1 MELLIASTNKGKVEE
16 LREILEIEGL
26 EVMGLDRLP
35 AMTVPEET
43 GSTFEENALLKAHY
57 YRKLTGMITIADDSG
72 LEVDA
77 LGGAPG
83 VMSARYAGFEATDN
97 DRVRKLLGELDGV
110 AGQRRSARFICAAAL
125 VWQGGEKVFRGEA
138 NGQITIDKRGAGGF
152 GFDPVF
158 LYGPLGRT
166 FAELSR
172 SEKSSVSHR
181 GIAFRNL
188 AKWIKEKGLKGLI
201 SLEGTVVK

>member
-1 MELLIASTNKGKVEE
+1 MELLIATTNKGKVEE
-16 LREILEIEGL
+16 LREILVPEGL
-26 EVMGLDRLP
+26 EVVGLDRLS
-35 AMTVPEET
+35 AMTAPEET
-43 GSTFEENALLKAHY
+43 GSTFEENALLKALY

-72 LEVDA
+72 LGVDA

-83 VMSARYAGFEATDN
+83 VKSARYAGFEATD
-97 DRVRKLLGELDGV
+97 DERVRKLLMELDGV
-110 AGQRRSARFICAAAL
+110 GGTRRSARFVCAAAL
-125 VWQGGEKVFRGEA
+125 VWKGGEKVFRGEA
-138 NGQITIDKRGAGGF
+138 NGQITVDKRGAGGF

-158 LYGPLGRT
+158 FYVPLGRT

-188 AKWIKEKGLKGLI
+188 AKWIEEKGLKGLL